1 MNRTSTLQMM
11 RKADALRRAAS
22 RVPKAAVVR
31 GVDRRAAKARSR
43 VLPTAVASIPPGIL
57 VAVALGFIIAF
68 LLLALPSRCM
78 CSVDERDGAQP
89 LLIDGETL
97 TYEILYSSL
106 PAGRARLEVAIETRG
121 DSEIYRITSTAQS
134 NNVVSLFFKVDDR
147 ITSEVDAS
155 TFESRYFE
163 KRLREGS
170 HRKDERTYYD
180 ADGVVRLGSET
191 IEVEPGTRDIL
202 SALYYVRGQNLRV
215 GEDVIVRTFD
225 GGRNYEARIRVLRKE
240 RVRTGDRDYDCLV
253 VEPEVH
259 EGPFAKT
266 GRMLVWLT
274 DDHLKLPVLMKSKV
288 KIGSFV
294 ARLVGLTYA
303 GGS

>member
-1 MNRTSTLQMM
+1 MNRTSTPQTM
-11 RKADALRRAAS
+11 RKADALWGTESQVPKVDALRRAE
-22 RVPKAAVVR
+22 
-31 GVDRRAAKARSR
+31 RRAAKAGQR
-43 VLPTAVASIPPGIL
+43 VLSMSVAAIPPGIL
-57 VAVALGFIIAF
+57 VVAIGFVIAL
-68 LLLALPSRCM
+68 LLLALPSGCM
-78 CSVDERDGAQP
+78 CTVSERDGAQP

-106 PAGRARLEVAIETRG
+106 PAGKARLEVTSENSG
-121 DSEIYRITSTAQS
+121 DGEIYRITSTAQS
-134 NNVVSLFFKVDDR
+134 NDVVSLFFKVDDR
-147 ITSEVDAS
+147 IMSEVDAA

-163 KRLREGS
+163 KRLREGP

-180 ADGVVRLGSET
+180 ADGIVRLGDRT

-215 GEDVIVRTFD
+215 GDDVVVQTFD
-225 GGRNYEARIRVLRKE
+225 GGKNYEARIRVLRKE

-288 KIGSFV
+288 TIGSFV